1 MSRLPLFPLG
11 TVLFP
16 GARLP
21 LQVFE
26 PRYVELLRD
35 LGQRPPGDR
44 RFGVVALRRGNEVGA
59 DSAPELAAIGTAA
72 RLTSISTAAGGPTG
86 VVLVIET
93 VGESRFRLDSFAAA
107 EKPYFVG
114 EVTWLADAAPD
125 ADALARAAAEASA
138 AYDAFLTAVGGTVR
152 PVDAPL
158 ERLAYEIVEAVA
170 LPIEDRQAV
179 LDSSDPL
186 RRLTLVTRLLRRES
200 VLFGGMN
207 LMPTE
212 RYTFGTPSQN

>member
-16 GARLP
+16 GAQMP

-35 LGQRPPGDR
+35 LGQRPPR
-44 RFGVVALRRGNEVGA
+44 ERQFGVVALRRGNEVGA

-72 RLTSISTAAGGPTG
+72 RLTSIRSATGGPAG

-93 VGESRFRLDSFAAA
+93 VGESRFRLDSFAAD
-107 EKPYFVG
+107 ETPYFVG
-114 EVTWLADAAPD
+114 KVTWLEDVTRD
-125 ADALARAAAEASA
+125 ADAVARAAAEARA
-138 AYDAFLTAVGGTVR
+138 AYDTFLTAAGGTAR
-152 PVDAPL
+152 PVDVPP

-170 LPIEDRQAV
+170 LPVEDRQAV
-179 LDSSDPL
+179 LDSSDPVV
-186 RRLTLVTRLLRRES
+186 RLTLVTRLLRRES
-200 VLFGGMN
+200 VLFGGLH

-212 RYTFGTPSQN
+212 RYNFGAPSQN

>member
-1 MSRLPLFPLG
+1 MPRLPLFPLG

-16 GARLP
+16 GVQLP

-35 LGQRPPGDR
+35 LGRRPPPQR

-72 RLTSISTAAGGPTG
+72 RLTGIRSAAGGPAG

-93 VGESRFRLDSFAAA
+93 VGESRFRLDSFTAD
-107 EKPYFVG
+107 ETPYFVG
-114 EVTWLADAAPD
+114 EVTWLEDDDSD
-125 ADALARAAAEASA
+125 ADALSRAAAEASA
-138 AYDAFLTAVGGTVR
+138 AYDTFLTAVGG
-152 PVDAPL
+152 APQAV
-158 ERLAYEIVEAVA
+158 EVPPGRLAYEIVESVA
-170 LPIEDRQAV
+170 LPVEDRQSV
-179 LDSSDPL
+179 LDSSDPVQ
-186 RRLTLVTRLLRRES
+186 RLALVTRMLRRES
-200 VLFGGMN
+200 VLFGGLH

-212 RYTFGTPSQN
+212 RSSFDPPSQN